1 MHFFAQL
8 RTAELK
14 MSAQVRK
21 NLILRMLK
29 QADGAKKCIAPGL
42 S

>member
-1 MHFFAQL
+1 
-8 RTAELK
+8 
-14 MSAQVRK
+14 VRK